1 MQEEALATLVS
12 RKYLSLKLIYS
23 IHFCA
28 LAIQYARVMGLR
40 VIAVDTGEEKK
51 QLCLKLGAEKWIDFK
66 LSKDIVKDIKD
77 ATDGLGAH
85 SAVVTAASVGVLHF
99 SDGPFFL
106 N

>member
-1 MQEEALATLVS
+1 
-12 RKYLSLKLIYS
+12 
-23 IHFCA
+23 
-28 LAIQYARVMGLR
+28 MGLR